1 VIVVSNSSPLIAVI
15 DIGLGA
21 LVTAL
26 FGEVFM
32 PPAVRQEV
40 FTNRSQPSWIIE
52 RPLTNPDA
60 SGLLRGRLGAGE
72 REAIALTLEV
82 SADLLLMG
90 ELAGR
95 RTATGLGVRV
105 MGTLGVLL
113 RAKAQQLIPAVAPV
127 LDQLVATGFYVDDE
141 LAARVRRTAG
151 ELGMC

>member
-1 VIVVSNSSPLIAVI
+1 VIVVSNASPLITSL

-21 LVTAL
+21 IFEAL
-26 FGEVFM
+26 FGEVFI

-40 FTNRSQPSWIIE
+40 FTSRPQPSWITE
-52 RPLTNPDA
+52 HPLTNPSA
-60 SGLLRGRLGAGE
+60 SRLLQGRLGVSE

-82 SADLLLMG
+82 KADLLLMD

-95 RTATGLGVRV
+95 RTATSLGVRV

-113 RAKAQQLIPAVAPV
+113 RAKAQQLIPAVSPL

-141 LAARVRRTAG
+141 LAKQVRRTAG
-151 ELGMC
+151 ETVE

>member
-1 VIVVSNSSPLIAVI
+1 MIVVSNASPLIAGL

-21 LVTAL
+21 ILEAL

-40 FTNRSQPSWIIE
+40 FTSRLQPSWITE
-52 RPLTNPDA
+52 HPLTNPSA
-60 SGLLRGRLGAGE
+60 SRLLQGRLGAGE

-82 SADLLLMG
+82 QADLLLMD

-95 RTATGLGVRV
+95 RTATSLGVCV

-113 RAKAQQLIPAVAPV
+113 RAKAQQLIPAVSP
-127 LDQLVATGFYVDDE
+127 LLNQLLTIGFYVDDE
-141 LAARVRRTAG
+141 LAEQVRRTAG
-151 ELGMC
+151 ETVE